1 MAGESPFDRRRLQ
14 SAMDEAGLDAVVAV
28 SLENVFYTTG
38 AFIITQRLLPERLA
52 FNVIPRDGDPTVIV
66 CKIEESLVARESP
79 IKDVRTYIEFA
90 DNPADILADAL
101 LEKGLGGRNIGIE
114 KRYLSAETFERL
126 ADRMPGS
133 EFAACDRL
141 FEKLRAIKTPA
152 EIRILQE
159 AARATERAI
168 MAAWAATR
176 PGDTEKA
183 VADRES
189 VALLSE
195 GADRTVFC
203 MLAAGSNTMIAHHSA
218 GSKRLESGEIMRTDF
233 AGSFGAYYADV
244 ARTIA
249 IGKPSQRQS
258 DVYRTLWEVQRETIA
273 KMRPGVMAGELF
285 EYCRVKAHAAGLEFN
300 LPHIG
305 HGVGIGLHEYPMLE
319 PRNDAVLQ
327 PGMVFYVEPMV
338 LDRSIGAFHIEDLV
352 AVTDGDPMILTDVM
366 NTERLVS
373 IESLG

>member
-14 SAMDEAGLDAVVAV
+14 SAMDAAGLDAVVAV

-79 IKDVRTYIEFA
+79 IKDVRSYIEFA

-152 EIRILQE
+152 EIRILQ
-159 AARATERAI
+159 AR
-168 MAAWAATR
+168 
-176 PGDTEKA
+176 P
-183 VADRES
+183 
-189 VALLSE
+189 
-195 GADRTVFC
+195 
-203 MLAAGSNTMIAHHSA
+203 
-218 GSKRLESGEIMRTDF
+218 
-233 AGSFGAYYADV
+233 
-244 ARTIA
+244 
-249 IGKPSQRQS
+249 
-258 DVYRTLWEVQRETIA
+258 
-273 KMRPGVMAGELF
+273 
-285 EYCRVKAHAAGLEFN
+285 
-300 LPHIG
+300 
-305 HGVGIGLHEYPMLE
+305 
-319 PRNDAVLQ
+319 
-327 PGMVFYVEPMV
+327 
-338 LDRSIGAFHIEDLV
+338 
-352 AVTDGDPMILTDVM
+352 
-366 NTERLVS
+366 
-373 IESLG
+373 